1 MKNPFPKA
9 KILVVDDD
17 LNLQSGLK
25 RLLVKENFIVE
36 VASNGKDGLSKVGD
50 FEPDCHLL
58 DIGMPILDGNKTLGM
73 IKWLYPKATKQKWF
87 DSKTAVI
94 IVSGAKNFKPQEEW
108 IADGAFGFVSKPI
121 NFEELYPLI
130 IQALES
136 KTTEH
141 ESRQQ
146 L

>member
-50 FEPDCHLL
+50 FEPDCLLL
-58 DIGMPILDGNKTLGM
+58 DIGMPILDGNETLKM

-94 IVSGAKNFKPQEEW
+94 IVSGAKNFKPQEKW

-130 IQALES
+130 IEALES
-136 KTTEH
+136 NTIAH
-141 ESRQQ
+141 ECH
-146 L
+146 